1 MINWI
6 KQALC
11 YTNTLHDYR
20 ITKVLSDDSV
30 KCQCVVCGKEVAY
43 NHSIQI
49 CIPWDESVE
58 AFYKGITKK
67 ANKKSSKEE
76 SDYVKMKSNC
86 V

>member
-1 MINWI
+1 MSFI
-6 KQALC
+6 KRILC
-11 YTNTLHDYR
+11 FANVLHDYR
-20 ITKVLSDDSV
+20 ITKVLSNDSV

-43 NHSIQI
+43 NHSMQI

-58 AFYKGITKK
+58 AFYKGIAKK

-76 SDYVKMKSNC
+76 SDYVKMKNNY